1 MRLNCRTGAELD
13 LPHKIPEATV
23 EANPVA
29 ASSPA
34 PGELGSWKEI
44 AVYLGREVRTV
55 QRWERTDGLPVRR
68 LKHAKRGSVFAYREE
83 LDRWVELRLQ
93 APSGERAKAE
103 KTQPLG
109 LRNLAVIAVGCG
121 VATLVFLSLH
131 FAHSYDNSSAARRAS
146 ETPARAAYQRGIYY
160 LNRGKLE
167 DLRESE
173 RYFKQ
178 AIAADAN
185 YAGAHARLAE
195 IRLYLRG
202 RSRYSLHEVAAAL
215 DEAERAVQLD
225 PASGEAHE
233 AVATVRA
240 FGLWD
245 WSGGEGEFR
254 QALRLNPESGSAHN
268 GYAELL
274 ALAGREEAA
283 ISEAE
288 RARQLE
294 PLSALAGAGIP
305 WYYYWARRY
314 DEAIAFSRRILPSEP
329 QFDTA
334 QMCIV
339 RSLVA
344 QERWE
349 EARAELIVQMKK
361 DGEDP
366 VKIGLTA
373 APPKEALRHYYEWDL
388 AKREKQEAV
397 GEGSNFLIGIDL
409 AALHRKEELF
419 DNIRKSFEDRES
431 LPLVMNLEPLFDPFR
446 NDPRFALMARETGLP
461 VPGSPSAKSRN

>member
-1 MRLNCRTGAELD
+1 MRLIERGKSPLGFSHEN
-13 LPHKIPEATV
+13 PEARD
-23 EANPVA
+23 EAKPPAVSFPV
-29 ASSPA
+29 
-34 PGELGSWKEI
+34 PGEFGSWKEI
-44 AVYLGREVRTV
+44 AVYFGRDVRTV

-83 LDRWVELRLQ
+83 LDRWVELRTQ
-93 APSGERAKAE
+93 APSGEKAKAE
-103 KTQPLG
+103 KRQPLS
-109 LRNLAVIAVGCG
+109 LRNMAVIAVGCG
-121 VATLVFLSLH
+121 VATLIFLSLH
-131 FAHSYDNSSAARRAS
+131 FAHPHNSPSAARRAS

-173 RYFKQ
+173 KYFKQ
-178 AIAADAN
+178 AIAADGKF
-185 YAGAHARLAE
+185 AGAHARLAE
-195 IRLYLRG
+195 IRLFLRR
-202 RSRYSLHEVAAAL
+202 RSPYSLHEVAAAL

-245 WSGGEGEFR
+245 WSGGEEEFR
-254 QALRLNPESGSAHN
+254 QALRLNPESASAHN

-274 ALAGREEAA
+274 ALAGQEEAA
-283 ISEAE
+283 IAEAE

-294 PLSALAGAGIP
+294 PLSALAGADIP
-305 WYYYWARRY
+305 WFYYWARRF
-314 DEAIAFSRRILPSEP
+314 DQAIAFSRRILPSEP
-329 QFDTA
+329 RFDTA

-373 APPKEALRHYYEWDL
+373 AAPKEAVRHYYEWDL
-388 AKREKQEAV
+388 ANREKREAV
-397 GEGSNFLIGIDL
+397 GESSNFMIGIDL
-409 AALHRKEELF
+409 AALQRKEELF

-461 VPGSPSAKSRN
+461 APSAKSPN

>member
-1 MRLNCRTGAELD
+1 MGFS
-13 LPHKIPEATV
+13 HKNPEASV
-23 EANPVA
+23 EANPA
-29 ASSPA
+29 AVSSAA
-34 PGELGSWKEI
+34 PGEFGSWKEI
-44 AVYLGREVRTV
+44 AGYFGRDVRTV

-68 LKHAKRGSVFAYREE
+68 LKHAKRGSVFAYKEE
-83 LDRWVELRLQ
+83 LDRWVELRTQ
-93 APSGERAKAE
+93 APSGEKAQAE
-103 KTQPLG
+103 KRQPPS
-109 LRNLAVIAVGCG
+109 LRILAVIAVGCA
-121 VATLVFLSLH
+121 VATSIFLSLH
-131 FAHSYDNSSAARRAS
+131 FANPHNNSSAARRAS

-178 AIAADAN
+178 AIAADGKF
-185 YAGAHARLAE
+185 AGAHARLAE
-195 IRLYLRG
+195 IRLFLRR
-202 RSRYSLHEVAAAL
+202 RSHYSLHEVAAAL
-215 DEAERAVQLD
+215 EEAERAVQLD
-225 PASGEAHE
+225 PASAEAHE

-245 WSGGEGEFR
+245 WSGGEEEFR
-254 QALRLNPESGSAHN
+254 QALRLNPESASAHN

-283 ISEAE
+283 IAEAE

-294 PLSALAGAGIP
+294 PLSALAGADIP
-305 WYYYWARRY
+305 WFYYWARRY
-314 DEAIAFSRRILPSEP
+314 DQAIAFSRKILPSEP

-339 RSLVA
+339 RSLIA

-366 VKIGLTA
+366 LKIGLTA
-373 APPKEALRHYYEWDL
+373 AAPEEAVRHYYEWDL
-388 AKREKQEAV
+388 AEREKRKAA
-397 GEGSNFLIGIDL
+397 GESSNFLIGIDL

-446 NDPRFALMARETGLP
+446 NDPRFALLARETGLP
-461 VPGSPSAKSRN
+461 APGSPSRN